1 VPGNSEQKWLNAV
14 NRKIILSTLMFGALL
29 AVFDSA
35 AVSSLANTAYAESGI
50 GKDVFKV
57 IVSIFGA
64 TKQTG
69 DFVTTVTVNDQSK
82 VRAYDVQST
91 NLPSDNSNSSTG
103 DNTLEFVAAF
113 PNVVVNTGDKYRA
126 CVLTLINMHQYCEEG
141 ANSPAK
147 RPEFVDISLD
157 KALKIPDS
165 GKKSKLKD

>member
-1 VPGNSEQKWLNAV
+1 MPGNSEEKWLSAV
-14 NRKIILSTLMFGALL
+14 NRKIILSTIMFGALL
-29 AVFDSA
+29 AVFDSTV
-35 AVSSLANTAYAESGI
+35 VSSLANTAYAESGV

-69 DFVTTVTVNDQSK
+69 DFVTTVTVNENSK
-82 VRAYDVQST
+82 VRAYDVEST
-91 NLPSDNSNSSTG
+91 NLPSDNSNSTQN
-103 DNTLEFVAAF
+103 DNILEFVAAF

-126 CVLTLINMHQYCEEG
+126 CVLTLNNMHQYCEEG

-147 RPEFVDISLD
+147 RPEFVDISLG

-165 GKKSKLKD
+165 GKKIKLKN

>member
-1 VPGNSEQKWLNAV
+1 VPGNSEEKWLSAV
-14 NRKIILSTLMFGALL
+14 NRKIIFSTIMFGALL
-29 AVFDSA
+29 AVFDSTV
-35 AVSSLANTAYAESGI
+35 VSSLANTAYAESGV

-69 DFVTTVTVNDQSK
+69 DFVTTVTVNENSK
-82 VRAYDVQST
+82 VRAYDVEST
-91 NLPSDNSNSSTG
+91 NLPSDNSNSTQN

-126 CVLTLINMHQYCEEG
+126 CVLTLNNMHQYCEEG

-157 KALKIPDS
+157 KALKIPDL
-165 GKKSKLKD
+165 GKKSKLKN